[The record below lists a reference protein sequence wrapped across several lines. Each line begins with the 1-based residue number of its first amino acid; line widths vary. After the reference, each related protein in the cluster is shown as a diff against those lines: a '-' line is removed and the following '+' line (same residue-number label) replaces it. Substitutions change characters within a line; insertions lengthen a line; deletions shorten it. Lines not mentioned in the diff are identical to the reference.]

1 MESGFFKIY
10 QAQLNHDYMSLPR
23 IFAYY
28 MPQYHPVPEN
38 DLWWQKGFTEWTNV
52 TKAKPLFK
60 NHYQPRLP
68 ADLGFYD
75 LRIPEVREQQAEL
88 AREAGIEG
96 FVYYHYWFGNGKRLL
111 QRPFEEVMKM
121 GKPDFP
127 FMLCWANETW
137 KGVWV
142 GTSKGKVLIE
152 QEYPGRQ
159 DYIDHFYCLLEA
171 FKDSRYIRI
180 GGKPV
185 FNIYRPQGIPNIR
198 EFVDVFREEAH
209 NSGLGELY
217 LLAGDL
223 NAGMAPSEYG
233 FDGVV
238 SNNFHRSRQNM
249 HKFLFDSENS
259 LIRRIERRLYYFW
272 NNPDPVQ
279 RKRPL
284 IVNYQKYIKLIA
296 QWPNVDYDYFPQI
309 IPDWDN
315 SARAGKQSLIL
326 KGSTPELWKQH
337 IKDALNYS
345 AKYNDDKNIV
355 FIKSWNEWA
364 EGNYLEPDQ
373 KWGHAYL
380 DAMKEVIDKF
390 SF

>member
-1 MESGFFKIY
+1 MTR
-10 QAQLNHDYMSLPR
+10 L
-23 IFAYY
+23 FAYY
-28 MPQYHPVPEN
+28 MPQFHPIPEN
-38 DLWWQKGFTEWTNV
+38 DGWWEKGFTEWTNV
-52 TKAKPLFK
+52 TKAKPLFM

-75 LRIPEVREQQAEL
+75 LRVPEVREHQVEL
-88 AREAGIEG
+88 ARNAGIEG

-111 QRPFEEVMKM
+111 QRPFDEVLTS

-159 DYIDHFYCLLEA
+159 DYIDHFNYLLKA

-180 GGKPV
+180 DGKPV
-185 FNIYRPQGIPNIR
+185 FNVYRPQGIPDIN
-198 EFVDVFREEAH
+198 EFVDIFREQAH
-209 NSGLGELY
+209 KSGIGDIY

-223 NAGMAPSEYG
+223 NSGVPPEEYG

-249 HKFLFDSENS
+249 HNFIFDDRNS
-259 LIRRIERRLYYFW
+259 IVSRIEKRLYYFM
-272 NNPDPVQ
+272 NNPDPVK
-279 RKRPL
+279 RRRPL
-284 IVNYQKYIKLIA
+284 IVDYKKYTKLIA
-296 QWPNVDYDYFPQI
+296 RWPEVNYDYFPQI
-309 IPDWDN
+309 VPDWDN

-326 KGSTPELWKQH
+326 KGSTPELWKNH
-337 IKDALNYS
+337 IKDGLKYS
-345 AKYNDDKNIV
+345 SKYKGDKEIV

-364 EGNYLEPDQ
+364 EGNYLEPDRR
-373 KWGHAYL
+373 WGHDYL
-380 DAMKEVIDKF
+380 NALGEALNECK
-390 SF
+390 S